1 MKILFTFLALSFSIT
16 IWSQKTPH
24 TTEIFTVTGQIQKDM
39 TFSLSDLE
47 RHVST
52 SIPDV
57 VITNHLGAYR
67 ATAKQLS
74 GILIKDL
81 LKDLELKEENP
92 KLFSEFY
99 LVFIAKD
106 GYKVVYSW
114 NEIFNNPVGNH
125 LYFITDRDGKNLK
138 DMSDRLLVL
147 TTNDFQTGRRHIKD
161 IDKIV
166 IKRVD

>member
-1 MKILFTFLALSFSIT
+1 
-16 IWSQKTPH
+16 
-24 TTEIFTVTGQIQKDM
+24 M

-67 ATAKQLS
+67 ATAKQRS
-74 GILIKDL
+74 GILTKDL

-114 NEIFNNPVGNH
+114 NEIFNNPFGNH

-138 DMSDRLLVL
+138 DMSDRFLVL